1 MRTIIDISKV
11 RPSPTF
17 EKSQVRC
24 PLIIIEIIITIIT
37 IMVSPRMVWC
47 VHSLP
52 GFFFFASNLLE
63 ILRQENFVI
72 RRPGTTFFSMSF
84 HSNVEK
90 IYLKDLKV
98 KQYEDLKSLMLKENL
113 GKTTIEN
120 YVLCRNWGSW
130 RLLVRI
136 TV

>member
-1 MRTIIDISKV
+1 
-11 RPSPTF
+11 
-17 EKSQVRC
+17 
-24 PLIIIEIIITIIT
+24 
-37 IMVSPRMVWC
+37 
-47 VHSLP
+47 
-52 GFFFFASNLLE
+52 
-63 ILRQENFVI
+63 
-72 RRPGTTFFSMSF
+72 MSF

-90 IYLKDLKV
+90 ISLKDLKV